1 MNERETS
8 SRQPIKNPE
17 KSISRVTIN
26 GAMMGSLFFILT
38 LIWTL
43 GPEKFNI
50 YIIAQLVLA
59 IPLLFI
65 SSLAYAKVG
74 FRSKIRLFDRFGWLT
89 TVLGNNFILNVAG
102 LIAATFSKT
111 LSVIYFSLVFALILI
126 YYAINVFHYGD
137 SLKEELTKVFII
149 LVIILLGGILPLIRM

>member
-1 MNERETS
+1 MNARGIPLH
-8 SRQPIKNPE
+8 QPTKNPE

-26 GAMMGSLFFILT
+26 GAMMGSLFLILT

-65 SSLAYAKVG
+65 SGLAYAKVG
-74 FRSKIRLFDRFGWLT
+74 FRSKIRLFDRFGWIT
-89 TVLGNNFILNVAG
+89 TVLGNNFILNVTG

-111 LSVIYFSLVFALILI
+111 LSVIYFSLVFTLILI
-126 YYAINVFHYGD
+126 YYAINVFHCGD
-137 SLKEELTKVFII
+137 SLKEELIKVFVILAII
-149 LVIILLGGILPLIRM
+149 LIGGILPLILM